1 MKFSIFATLA
11 FLGLALASPAANSA
25 NTATSLPSGA
35 TCNKD
40 GSMGNCASGLCIQ
53 NPEDSTGTCQ

>member
-11 FLGLALASPAANSA
+11 FLGIALASPAAN
-25 NTATSLPSGA
+25 TATSTLPSGA

-53 NPEDSTGTCQ
+53 EENASTGTCQ

>member
-25 NTATSLPSGA
+25 SNTATLPSGA

-40 GSMGNCASGLCIQ
+40 GSMGNCQSGLCVQ
-53 NPEDSTGTCQ
+53 EENASTGTCQ